1 LLAFKEDDLTL
12 MSLDKLRS
20 VTAELEKISVE
31 ASEVLTHAL
40 LMREKESQDKETYNG
55 MISVSISETTSTWDV
70 KLTQCNLLSCSQDL
84 VSAAAKMKT
93 TSSTSGAGKGRDPK
107 RQGSIRWGRGGG

>member
-1 LLAFKEDDLTL
+1 
-12 MSLDKLRS
+12 MSLQKL
-20 VTAELEKISVE
+20 TEITNELEKISVE

-55 MISVSISETTSTWDV
+55 MISVSSTVSVPEFFSTCRETQERTR
-70 KLTQCNLLSCSQDL
+70 CRQDL

-93 TSSTSGAGKGRDPK
+93 TSVGGGGKGKDPK